1 MRRLVA
7 DFARR
12 RFATA
17 HEMCLTNLR
26 RTKYLGVSEN
36 DFQLHKAMS
45 VLAKLKPSSVIPRRS
60 SSRFVLA
67 LALAAGCQDPLRSEQ
82 IDALGPEEAS
92 IPIGPLHRTGQ
103 PCLLCHSEG
112 GISTPFTVAGTI
124 YQTPS
129 GRSPAAGV
137 AVALRDSARRS
148 YVAYS
153 NCAGNFY
160 VSPAEFQPVMPLWV
174 TIRSAELQVV
184 MESPM
189 NKDGDCATCHARS
202 VSSQSAG
209 PVFLSA
215 IADSAGPVNP
225 ASCKGTQP

>member
-1 MRRLVA
+1 MAA

-12 RFATA
+12 HFATA

-60 SSRFVLA
+60 SSRFVLV

-82 IDALGPEEAS
+82 IAALGPEEAS

-103 PCLLCHSEG
+103 PCLLCHSEEG
-112 GISTPFTVAGTI
+112 GSTPLTVAGTI

-129 GRSPAAGV
+129 ARSPAAGV

-148 YVAYS
+148 YVTYS

-174 TIRSAELQVV
+174 TIRAAELQVV

-215 IADSAGPVNP
+215 IADSADPVNP